1 MIIRR
6 IVGGVLAAGAIASG
20 VGILAS
26 PTAAALPRVCD
37 RLIPNVQSAVA
48 NWQYMNETYG
58 PDSAGTQAAYRL
70 QTIAMA
76 RADAAGCF
84 G

>member
-26 PTAAALPRVCD
+26 PTAGAAESVRQALPMSKAPS
-37 RLIPNVQSAVA
+37 LA
-48 NWQYMNETYG
+48 YMNRRTG
-58 PDSAGTQAAYRL
+58 QIVLNTGCRSATDG
-70 QTIAMA
+70 AMA
-76 RADAAGCF
+76 RADAASCF